1 MRQTVIC
8 LLLFLLPA
16 RAGGQELTHE
26 VTLFQKYLEALR
38 HQLKIP
44 GLSAAVL
51 KDERIIW
58 EGGFGFQDV
67 EQRIP
72 ATADTPYP
80 IASITKTFTSDL
92 LLRCVERGALDLDT
106 PIARYTTA
114 IPESGATVRHVLTHT
129 SEGTPG
135 GMFRYNGDRYA
146 TLTAVVEACSGSS
159 IRELFRDMLDRA
171 TMQDS
176 VPGHDLEANVDAASL
191 FDDVTL
197 RRYRQTLARIA
208 KPYKVDS
215 RGRVVRSPYPPKG
228 INASAGLV
236 STAHDLALYDLSLSS
251 HLFISSATQE
261 AAWTVGTTTAGELIP
276 YGLGWFVEDIERER
290 VVWHYGLW
298 GDSFSSLILKV
309 PARGLTVVLLANSD
323 GLSAKFPLAAGDA
336 MVSPFAATFLRIF
349 SPLWDTANAQGWFV
363 SPSIGM
369 TFKTKTGFIDLD
381 DAASTSKPVIAV
393 SGGRIS
399 RHVGFEAEAAW
410 LPSFF
415 SGRTGLVTDSRVVTT
430 TAHAMFPLPRGR
442 LPVNPYATI
451 GGGAMFVHM
460 EDVADVFT
468 STSVLKTAVVGGG
481 ALIPI
486 KKKKWTWRADL
497 RHVRSEHAKP
507 QRSIPVIDAR
517 SLSFWRA
524 SVGMVFLF

>member
-1 MRQTVIC
+1 MRKTVIC
-8 LLLFLLPA
+8 LFLFLLPA
-16 RAGGQELTHE
+16 HAGAQDLTPE
-26 VTLFQKYLEALR
+26 VTLFQRYLEALR

-80 IASITKTFTSDL
+80 IASITKTFTSAL
-92 LLRCVERGALDLDT
+92 LLRCVERGTLDLDT
-106 PIARYTTA
+106 PISRYTSA
-114 IPESGATVRHVLTHT
+114 IPESGATVRNVFTHT

-135 GMFRYNGDRYA
+135 RMYRYNGDRYA
-146 TLTAVVEACSGSS
+146 SLTAVVEACSGSS

-176 VPGHDLEANVDAASL
+176 VPGHDLDDVDAASL
-191 FDDVTL
+191 FDEVTL

-236 STAHDLALYDLSLSS
+236 STAHDLALYDQSLSS

-261 AAWTVGTTTAGELIP
+261 AAWTAGTTTAGELIP
-276 YGLGWFVEDIERER
+276 YGLGWFVENIEQER

-323 GLSAKFPLAAGDA
+323 GLSARFPLAAGDA
-336 MVSPFAATFLRIF
+336 MVSPFAAAFLRIF
-349 SPLWDTANAQGWFV
+349 TPANDAANARGWFI

-393 SGGRIS
+393 SGGRMS
-399 RHVGFEAEAAW
+399 RYV
-410 LPSFF
+410 
-415 SGRTGLVTDSRVVTT
+415 
-430 TAHAMFPLPRGR
+430 
-442 LPVNPYATI
+442 
-451 GGGAMFVHM
+451 
-460 EDVADVFT
+460 
-468 STSVLKTAVVGGG
+468 
-481 ALIPI
+481 
-486 KKKKWTWRADL
+486 
-497 RHVRSEHAKP
+497 
-507 QRSIPVIDAR
+507 
-517 SLSFWRA
+517 
-524 SVGMVFLF
+524 